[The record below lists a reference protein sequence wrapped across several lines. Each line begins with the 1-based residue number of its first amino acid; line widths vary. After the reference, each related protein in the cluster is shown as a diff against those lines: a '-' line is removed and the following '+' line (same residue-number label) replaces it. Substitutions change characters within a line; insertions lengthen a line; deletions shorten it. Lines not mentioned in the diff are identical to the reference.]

1 MCASENKIQTV
12 RQEKEEIIN
21 KKNNNINIETILF
34 EQIEL
39 NANIVNRP

>member
-1 MCASENKIQTV
+1 VCASENKIQTV